1 MKRHVGIISVLI
13 FTIIVLS
20 YSFAAAGFWEDL
32 AKGLEESAKKDT
44 QKKEEAQKKE
54 AQKKKEEEFYK
65 KLDGLLK
72 KLPATAKVAVLEPQ
86 MKAPEF
92 ETPEPDPEEESDRKK
107 IIKRIESG
115 SEKIKDM
122 LEEHLGELGIAVLD
136 RDIFKDIE
144 KEIIYSQTGEVD
156 QSSSAEFGKKLGAT
170 HMLAAKLIYEGFKTA
185 PHTVT
190 YSIKIIEVESAKR
203 IGTINFTQEIDIE
216 QPKESTTSTPQ
227 AKKSKAPE
235 PQNLLSEG
243 FSVSP
248 GSYKTYSWD
257 FPNDGTLDIAVKA
270 DFDVY
275 VLVTDEINYRIF
287 DSGGT
292 AKLFANKKITSG
304 SFSVSIPR
312 GSHYIII
319 YNKDSLL
326 TSASVGMVV
335 FFTPR

>member
-1 MKRHVGIISVLI
+1 MKRHVGIISALI
-13 FTIIVLS
+13 FTIIVLG

-44 QKKEEAQKKE
+44 QKKEE
-54 AQKKKEEEFYK
+54 EEFYK

-72 KLPATAKVAVLEPQ
+72 KLPATARVVILGVK

-92 ETPEPDPEEESDRKK
+92 ETPESDTEDEGSRKEL
-107 IIKRIESG
+107 IKSIESIG
-115 SEKIKDM
+115 EKLKDH
-122 LEEHLGELGIAVLD
+122 LEEHVGELGITIVD
-136 RDIFKDIE
+136 RDLFEDIE
-144 KEIIYSQTGEVD
+144 KEIVYSQTGEVD
-156 QSSSAEFGKKLGAT
+156 ESSSAKFGKKAGGT
-170 HMLAAKLIYEGFKTA
+170 HLLISKVIHDGFKTGHPTA
-185 PHTVT
+185 TF
-190 YSIKIIEVESAKR
+190 SIKITEIESAKR
-203 IGTINFTQEIDIE
+203 IGSINFTQEIDIE
-216 QPKESTTSTPQ
+216 QPKESTTSTQQ
-227 AKKSKAPE
+227 AKKSKASE
-235 PQNLLSEG
+235 PQNLLNEG

-257 FPNDGTLDIAVKA
+257 FPNDGTLDIAVSA
-270 DFDVY
+270 DFDVS
-275 VLVTDEINYRIF
+275 VLVTDETNYRIF

-292 AKLFANKKITSG
+292 AKLLAKKKITSG

-335 FFTPR
+335 SFTPR